1 MDEHLTRQHR
11 PGDPVDLAAIVLAS
25 TPRHE
30 RRIDGPERVPVE
42 LRDGL
47 PRGFDARSVAVLA
60 VVVAALAAIV
70 GWAFNSSEQ
79 SVASRDL
86 PAASTAEGADAAAP
100 ASSPSAVEAAAVP
113 VAEGIDLVPGRIT
126 TTRSASGGG
135 LVSVVV
141 RNGGTQDVLDAS
153 GATVLLVVDGE
164 LAGSQP
170 LVRLDAG
177 TGSRAEF
184 VLDSC
189 PSGDVPVVAVVDPSN
204 VVAELDERDNSI
216 GRTASF
222 GC

>member
-1 MDEHLTRQHR
+1 MDEHVTRHHR
-11 PGDPVDLAAIVLAS
+11 PGDPADLAAIVLGSA
-25 TPRHE
+25 PHGE
-30 RRIDGPERVPVE
+30 RRVDGPERVPVE

-60 VVVAALAAIV
+60 VVVAALAAIL
-70 GWAFNSSEQ
+70 GWAFNTGEQ
-79 SVASRDL
+79 PVASRDL
-86 PAASTAEGADAAAP
+86 PAATAETAAP
-100 ASSPSAVEAAAVP
+100 DTGAKPDVSTVVQP
-113 VAEGIDLVPGRIT
+113 VVDGIDLVPGRIT
-126 TTRSASGGG
+126 TARSASGGG

-141 RNGGTQDVLDAS
+141 RNGGTQDVLDAT

-164 LAGSQP
+164 SAGSQP

-189 PSGDVPVVAVVDPSN
+189 PTGTVPVVAVVDPSN
-204 VVAELDERDNSI
+204 AVAELDERDNSI
-216 GRTASF
+216 GRTATF